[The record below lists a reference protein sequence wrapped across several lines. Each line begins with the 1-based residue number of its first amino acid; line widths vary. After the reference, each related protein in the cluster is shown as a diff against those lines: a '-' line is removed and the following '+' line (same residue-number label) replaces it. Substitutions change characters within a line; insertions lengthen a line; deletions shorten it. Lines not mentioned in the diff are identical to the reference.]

1 MRAHD
6 LDLNDYQ
13 FQLFQD
19 GDEKVFKLVFDR
31 YHKILFRYTY
41 TTLND
46 VYKSEEIVQTAFI
59 QLFKNKSRISSADA
73 LYPYIF
79 VITKRLVAKTFKEQI
94 LNFTDQVAQNKQLE
108 VPCEETEQ
116 ELKSRDLRGILNKL
130 IDQLPQKQSEIYR
143 LSKLQGYSYEE
154 ISLITGSSRN
164 TVKNQLITASKK
176 IKSNLEK
183 LYLLIFYFFFM

>member
-1 MRAHD
+1 MKAHD

-19 GDEKVFKLVFDR
+19 GNEKVFKLVFDR

-41 TTLND
+41 VTLND

-59 QLFKNKSRISSADA
+59 QLFKNKSRINSADA

-79 VITKRLVAKTFKEQI
+79 VITKRLVAKAFKEQI
-94 LNFTDQVAQNKQLE
+94 LNLMDQWEQNKQLE

-130 IDQLPQKQSEIYR
+130 IDRLPQKQSEIYR

>member
-1 MRAHD
+1 MKAHD
-6 LDLNDYQ
+6 LDLTDYQ

-19 GDEKVFKLVFDR
+19 GDEIVFKLVFDR

-41 TTLND
+41 ATLND

-79 VITKRLVAKTFKEQI
+79 VITKRLVAKAFKAQI
-94 LNFTDQVAQNKQLE
+94 LNLTDQLEQNNALE

-116 ELKSRDLRGILNKL
+116 ELKSRDLKGILNKL

-143 LSKLQGYSYEE
+143 LSKLQGYSYDE

>member
-1 MRAHD
+1 MKAHD

-59 QLFKNKSRISSADA
+59 QLFKNKSRINSADA

-94 LNFTDQVAQNKQLE
+94 LNLSDQLEQNKQLE

-116 ELKSRDLRGILNKL
+116 ELKSRDLKGILNKL

-143 LSKLQGYSYEE
+143 LSKLQGYSYDE

>member
-1 MRAHD
+1 MKAHD

-19 GDEKVFKLVFDR
+19 GNEKVFKLVFDR

-59 QLFKNKSRISSADA
+59 QLFKNKSRISSAHA

-94 LNFTDQVAQNKQLE
+94 LNLTDQLEQNKQLE

-116 ELKSRDLRGILNKL
+116 ELKSRDLSGILNKL

>member
-1 MRAHD
+1 MKAHD

-59 QLFKNKSRISSADA
+59 QLFKNKSRINSADA

-94 LNFTDQVAQNKQLE
+94 LNLTDQLEQNKQLE

-116 ELKSRDLRGILNKL
+116 ELKSRDLKGILNKL